1 MKTNSSF
8 ERDAAAVSTVS
19 IVGNLILTLFKVA
32 AGILAHSSAMISDA
46 VHSASDVLSTII
58 AMVGIRLSTRKPD
71 RVHPYGHE
79 RFECV
84 AAIVL
89 SVILVMT
96 GLSIGAGAAGSIAG
110 GGEALTVPGRLALVA
125 AVVSIV
131 VKEAMY
137 WYTKHYAA
145 KYNSSALK
153 ASAWDHRSD
162 AFSSVGALIGIAGAR
177 MGYAVLDPIASLI
190 ICVFILKAAYDIF
203 REAIDK
209 MVDRACAPEVEETI
223 RRCALEQEGVLGI
236 DLLQTREFGNR
247 IYVDMEIRADGN
259 QTLFQSHRIAES
271 VHSAVEDKLPDVKH
285 IMVHVNPVSP
295 PEPADR

>member
-1 MKTNSSF
+1 MKTNSNF
-8 ERDAAAVSTVS
+8 ERDAAVVSTVG
-19 IVGNLILTLFKVA
+19 IVGNLILTLFKAA
-32 AGILAHSSAMISDA
+32 AGFLAHSSAMISDA

-58 AMVGIRLSTRKPD
+58 AIIGIRLSTRKPD
-71 RVHPYGHE
+71 RIHPYGHE

-96 GLSIGAGAAGSIAG
+96 GLSIGVSAAESIAG
-110 GGEALTVPGRLALVA
+110 GGERLAIPGRLALVA
-125 AVVSIV
+125 ALVSIV

-137 WYTKHYAA
+137 RYTKHYAD

-162 AFSSVGALIGIAGAR
+162 AFSSVGALVGIAGAR

-203 REAIDK
+203 REAIGK
-209 MVDRACAPEVEETI
+209 MVDHACAPEVEETI
-223 RRCALEQEGVLGI
+223 RRCALKQEGVLGI
-236 DLLQTREFGNR
+236 DLLHTREFGNR
-247 IYVDMEIRADGN
+247 IYVDMEIQADGN
-259 QTLFQSHRIAES
+259 QPLFQSHRIAES
-271 VHSAVEDKLPDVKH
+271 VHSAVEGELPDVKH